1 MEAKRKMGH
10 TLEHRL
16 ERYAS
21 LQCLF
26 KTHFELWEP
35 IGDSL
40 RIRTRAASPLRYF
53 CTQTP
58 LRYFCTQTMSPRVAG
73 SKFSY
78 LIFCASYL
86 KHRTLKIDTFLS
98 AARH

>member
-40 RIRTRAASPLRYF
+40 RIRIRAAS
-53 CTQTP
+53 P

-86 KHRTLKIDTFLS
+86 KHLTLKIDIFLS